1 MEHFLVQ
8 YTSEF
13 ADCQRFLFEK
23 SKLSRKQRTERTHYP
38 NLFEGELGLKT
49 LIVYQRRYGAQP
61 SDLVECAWPMEN
73 LKVSK
78 KRRRP
83 EEDDDVIYC
92 PPAPVKARDT
102 SRGPWTD
109 NDKLKWRNRQKMLQ
123 ARLDEAEREAK
134 KARLSGLEEEFYNN
148 QAQDVQLFDTMEEL
162 REELRY
168 EEATPE
174 EEQDLICYETI
185 SDDEEQQPTA
195 WLEGPNG
202 EKIVCTK
209 ANIAEAMEEQAK
221 RMREVD
227 EKKLKTTEAIAKHKA
242 RMLKIPSKYLKQADH
257 DKRCERLRDMEEEE
271 WLLTAEAN
279 ELMAEYGLLL
289 DAYKKL

>member
-1 MEHFLVQ
+1 MEHFNVQ

-13 ADCQRFLFEK
+13 ADCQRFLFDK
-23 SKLSRKQRTERTHYP
+23 SKLSREQRYQRTHYP
-38 NLFEGELGLKT
+38 NFFEGELGLKT

-61 SDLVECAWPMEN
+61 SDLAECSWAIQAKPW
-73 LKVSK
+73 K
-78 KRRRP
+78 KAD
-83 EEDDDVIYC
+83 EDDDVIYC

-109 NDKLKWRNRQKMLQ
+109 SDKLKWKNRQRMLQ

-134 KARLSGLEEEFYNN
+134 KARLSSLEEEFYNN
-148 QAQDVQLFDTMEEL
+148 QAQDVQLYDTMENLRTEL
-162 REELRY
+162 
-168 EEATPE
+168 E
-174 EEQDLICYETI
+174 EEEPDLICYETI
-185 SDDEEQQPTA
+185 SDDEQQQQPTA

-209 ANIAEAMEEQAK
+209 ANVMEAMDEQAK
-221 RMREVD
+221 RMRVVD

-242 RMLKIPSKYLKQADH
+242 RMLKIPSQYLKQADH

-289 DAYKKL
+289 DALKKL

>member
-1 MEHFLVQ
+1 MEHFEVQ
-8 YTSEF
+8 YTSEY
-13 ADCQRFLFEK
+13 ADCQRFLFDK
-23 SKLSRKQRTERTHYP
+23 SKLSREQRTQRCFYP
-38 NLFEGELGLKT
+38 NWLVGEEHIT
-49 LIVYQRRYGAQP
+49 QLIAYQARCSS
-61 SDLVECAWPMEN
+61 SDLLMRNCSLNIQAKPWKPA
-73 LKVSK
+73 K
-78 KRRRP
+78 
-83 EEDDDVIYC
+83 EDDDVIYC

-109 NDKLKWRNRQKMLQ
+109 GEKLKWKNRQRMLQ

-134 KARLSGLEEEFYNN
+134 KARLSSLEEEFYNN
-148 QAQDVQLFDTMEEL
+148 QAQDVQLYDIMEDLRIEL
-162 REELRY
+162 QY
-168 EEATPE
+168 EEQE
-174 EEQDLICYETI
+174 EPDLICYESI

-209 ANIAEAMEEQAK
+209 ANVMEAMDEQAK

-242 RMLKIPSKYLKQADH
+242 RMLKIPSQYLKQADH
-257 DKRCERLRDMEEEE
+257 DRRCERLRDMEEEE
-271 WLLTAEAN
+271 WLLSAEAN

-289 DAYKKL
+289 DALKKL